1 MRWAKDHLN
10 AAIRLE
16 FTMRLN
22 YLRTSLAAI
31 LAVSL
36 AVVSGYA
43 TPRAT
48 PQPKVEL
55 TVSAAISLKDA
66 LDEIAQLYHAE
77 TPGTVIHFNL
87 GGSGTLQHQIE
98 QGAPVDIFISA
109 SEDQMNSLES
119 EGLLSPGTRKDL
131 LKNTVVLIVPKGKSG
146 ISSFQDLA
154 RPEVKVIAIGDPQTV
169 PAGKYAQEVLT
180 HFHLYEQLKPK
191 LVLAKDV
198 RQVLT
203 YVITGNVDAGIVYAT
218 DAKISSA
225 VSVVATAPAD
235 SHSPTVY
242 PVAALKASK
251 QPAEAK
257 RFLDFLISAKAL
269 AVFEKYGFQPAGE

>member
-1 MRWAKDHLN
+1 MR
-10 AAIRLE
+10 
-16 FTMRLN
+16 FN
-22 YLRTSLAAI
+22 YFRTSLAAI
-31 LAVSL
+31 LAASL
-36 AVVSGYA
+36 AVLCGYA
-43 TPRAT
+43 APRPT
-48 PQPKVEL
+48 PQSKVEL

-66 LDEIAQLYHAE
+66 LDEIAQLYYAE
-77 TPGTVIHFNL
+77 TPSTVIHFNL

-98 QGAPVDIFISA
+98 QGAPVDVFISA

-131 LKNTVVLIVPKGKSG
+131 VKNTVVLIVPKGKSG

-154 RPEVKVIAIGDPQTV
+154 RPEVKEIAIGDPQTV

-180 HFHLYEQLKPK
+180 HFQLYEQLKPK
-191 LVLAKDV
+191 FVLTKDV

-218 DAKISSA
+218 DAKISTA
-225 VSVVATAPAD
+225 VIVVATAPED

-251 QPAEAK
+251 QSADAK
-257 RFLDFLISAKAL
+257 RFLDFLMGAKAQG
-269 AVFEKYGFQPAGE
+269 VFEKYGFKPAGK

>member
-1 MRWAKDHLN
+1 
-10 AAIRLE
+10 
-16 FTMRLN
+16 MRLN

-31 LAVSL
+31 LAASL
-36 AVVSGYA
+36 AVLSGYA
-43 TPRAT
+43 APRAT

-66 LDEIAQLYHAE
+66 LDEIAQLYYAE

-98 QGAPVDIFISA
+98 QGAPVDVFISA
-109 SEDQMNSLES
+109 SEDQMNALES

-131 LKNTVVLIVPKGKSG
+131 VKNAVVLIVPKSKTG

-154 RPEVKVIAIGDPQTV
+154 RPEVKEIAIGDPQTV
-169 PAGKYAQEVLT
+169 PAGKYGQEVLT
-180 HFHLYEQLKPK
+180 HFHLYEQVKPK
-191 LVLAKDV
+191 FVLTKDV

-218 DAKISSA
+218 DAKTSAA
-225 VSVVATAPAD
+225 VSVAATAPED
-235 SHSPTVY
+235 SHSPAIY

-251 QPAEAK
+251 QSAEAK
-257 RFLDFLISAKAL
+257 RFLDFLMGAKAQG
-269 AVFEKYGFQPAGE
+269 VFEKYGFKPAGE

>member
-1 MRWAKDHLN
+1 
-10 AAIRLE
+10 
-16 FTMRLN
+16 MRLN
-22 YLRTSLAAI
+22 YLRTALAAI
-31 LAVSL
+31 LAASL
-36 AVVSGYA
+36 AVLCGYA
-43 TPRAT
+43 APRPT

-66 LDEIAQLYHAE
+66 LNEIAQLYYAE
-77 TPGTVIHFNL
+77 NPGAVIHFNL
-87 GGSGTLQHQIE
+87 GVSGTLQHQIE
-98 QGAPVDIFISA
+98 QGAPVDVFISA
-109 SEDQMNSLES
+109 SEDQMNALES

-169 PAGKYAQEVLT
+169 PAGKYAQQVLT

-218 DAKISSA
+218 DAKISTA
-225 VSVVATAPAD
+225 VVVVAIAPED

-242 PVAALKASK
+242 PVAALKGSK

-257 RFLDFLISAKAL
+257 RFLDFLMSAKAL
-269 AVFEKYGFQPAGE
+269 GVFKNYGFKPAGE